1 MSKSLQE
8 KIKEIRA
15 QDDGESEIEPA
26 EYENLILDEIPVERL
41 TAEDKTYL
49 EQFTT
54 LERFC
59 LNQTQ
64 LKSLENLPKSDKLEY
79 LELAENQ
86 LSGAELKHLTIYAN
100 SLVGLK
106 LANNKVAS
114 FEDLEP
120 LKKLTK
126 LATLDLEGNPVARA
140 DGYTQKL
147 FELLPHL
154 QVLDNHDREGN
165 SKYSD
170 EEEDYGDEDGENQP
184 EFLSDDDYG
193 LEGGFEGGEDDLDDD
208 YDNENQSDAGKN
220 KRAKH

>member
-1 MSKSLQE
+1 
-8 KIKEIRA
+8 
-15 QDDGESEIEPA
+15 
-26 EYENLILDEIPVERL
+26 LILDEIQVERL

-64 LKSLENLPKSDKLEY
+64 LKSLENLPKSDKLEH

-86 LSGAELKHLTIYAN
+86 LTGAELKHLTIYAN
-100 SLVGLK
+100 SLVSLK
-106 LANNKVAS
+106 LANNRVAS

-126 LATLDLEGNPVARA
+126 LVTLDLEGNPVTNK
-140 DGYTQKL
+140 DGYTAKV
-147 FELLPHL
+147 FEMLPQL
-154 QVLDNHDREGN
+154 QVLDNHDQEGN

-170 EEEDYGDEDGENQP
+170 MDEDYGDEEGGDQP

-208 YDNENQSDAGKN
+208 YDNESESDAGKN